1 MRHIAKLRVQ
11 LRLGQIPYIDAVNRH
26 AALRDVIK
34 AGGQVQ
40 QSGLAAASGTDNGGG
55 FTGVGGEADM
65 LQRVLV
71 RTGITEADIVEFHH
85 AALAVRGQSLGG
97 IGVTDGGGCGDDL
110 MDAVGS
116 DACAGQHDGDH
127 RQHQEGHND
136 LHGVGDKGNHFAY
149 LHSSQIHRLA
159 AKPDDQQAGAVHNQ
173 GHKGHHGNHGAVG
186 EQLGFHQIGV
196 RFVKALFLKSLAAEG
211 ADGHNAGQDL
221 AADKVQPVNKSLH
234 QLKLGQCHAHQESN
248 QQQQGSH
255 CHKDDPFKTGVALGN
270 VQDTAD
276 AQNGS
281 VGDHTQQ
288 DNADKLYLLNVV
300 GGAGNQR
307 CCGEF
312 FDFGVGIANHGA
324 KHVAPQIT
332 TDGS

>member
-1 MRHIAKLRVQ
+1 M
-11 LRLGQIPYIDAVNRH
+11 
-26 AALRDVIK
+26 
-34 AGGQVQ
+34 
-40 QSGLAAASGTDNGGG
+40 
-55 FTGVGGEADM
+55 
-65 LQRVLV
+65 
-71 RTGITEADIVEFHH
+71 
-85 AALAVRGQSLGG
+85 
-97 IGVTDGGGCGDDL
+97 
-110 MDAVGS
+110 
-116 DACAGQHDGDH
+116 
-127 RQHQEGHND
+127 
-136 LHGVGDKGNHFAY
+136 HGVGDKGNHFAY
-149 LHSSQIHRLA
+149 LHSTQIHRLA

-196 RFVKALFLKSLAAEG
+196 RFVKALLLKGLAAEG

-255 CHKDDPFKTGVALGN
+255 CHKDDPFQTGVALGN

-312 FDFGVGIANHGA
+312 FNFGVGIANHGA

-332 TDGS
+332 TDGSRYARRKKTHRNGNSDHYQCQRQHPPAGAQQIGKLHIVGDALRLVFQCDQQGCLLGKIIRH